1 MLFEERIF
9 QTQFSVSADKLY
21 ERNIDG
27 LSKQEIINKMGHMSM
42 VATAYMNNL
51 DLDHAEI
58 VDLLT
63 TGFLALFEDGG
74 KNISQKCW

>member
-1 MLFEERIF
+1 MF
-9 QTQFSVSADKLY
+9 
-21 ERNIDG
+21 
-27 LSKQEIINKMGHMSM
+27 M
-42 VATAYMNNL
+42 VATTYMNNL

-63 TGFLALFEDGG
+63 TGFQALFEDGG